1 MRRRAALCLVFLL
14 ATVTLGQQP
23 SPAPAKPD
31 GMPPNMEMYPLGFLK
46 KGPKWTPEKTA
57 ETAKIQEGHM
67 AHLNAMA
74 ATGRLVVAGPVG
86 AGSDGCSRA
95 PADSYRRHP
104 MGSRGARQH
113 GPTPDARTCQMCP
126 PAERWVVCAPAG

>member
-14 ATVTLGQQP
+14 ATVALGQQP

-57 ETAKIQEGHM
+57 EIM
-67 AHLNAMA
+67 DRFL
-74 ATGRLVVAGPVG
+74 RL
-86 AGSDGCSRA
+86 
-95 PADSYRRHP
+95 HP
-104 MGSRGARQH
+104 LS
-113 GPTPDARTCQMCP
+113 
-126 PAERWVVCAPAG
+126 PAGRGLG